1 MSELLDK
8 FVKGQRIIN
17 ESNPQM
23 GLGCVEEVIE
33 DRLLKVYFPAKS
45 EECLY
50 SIKTA
55 PLRRIILRPGQ
66 MAVARDGRHFRIE
79 RLSQQNG
86 LVIYWHGDQFMSED
100 DLEDKVPLSS
110 SLGRMYYGNVG
121 YPEDLPLRLAAHK
134 LRSKMLSSGAYFMG
148 ASRASLLP
156 HQLYVTERVCSM
168 INPRVLL
175 SDEVG
180 LGKTIEAGR
189 IFSVLRECGRAS
201 RVLIVLPD
209 SLTHQWLAEMAR
221 RFNEVFSLVDSE
233 ALEEDDP
240 YMSARRAITPWT
252 ALKDGLINEALKYD
266 WDLLIVD
273 EAHHLHEGQ
282 TAYEAVRQLADKSSS
297 VLLLTATPSKSGLET
312 EFGLLRLVDPKRFT
326 DFSNYC
332 EERAAWKRG
341 SDLAKKLC
349 ASLQENDSLQRQ
361 SLTLEALKSI
371 SAAFPNDMQVQHL
384 ADSLKDNLD
393 SDNNL
398 KDCSHALLSALIDRH
413 GPGRVLFRNR
423 RNRLS
428 TLFSGRSI
436 HPVPL
441 SRNVAENVFV
451 GLKEL
456 TAAQMRQDQRVIWI
470 ASYIKSHPGE
480 KIVLIAKRM
489 QLVSA
494 LHERLRD
501 NFGIYSAVFHEGLT
515 VFERDKQAVWF
526 TDPEGANILLC
537 SEIGSEGRNFQA
549 AHTLIFWDIPL
560 SPDTV
565 EQRIGRLD
573 RIGQTH
579 TVDVYIM
586 YFRGTPEERLFAW
599 HKILGSFAG
608 PVEGGEEIAVA
619 VKLDKVLL
627 EAGDFR
633 GVLSQSLELAKKFR
647 QKAEDNVDYLV
658 DLNSF
663 NEERGR
669 QLASLIEAET
679 KQFDIENVV
688 IKLLERFG
696 INVEELSTSG
706 LYHLTP
712 GKNMQIESLSR
723 LREGGMLATF
733 DRQLALAREE
743 IEYLNGA
750 HPLVKEILS
759 FALDGTEGSAS
770 AVYWKSAPKAG
781 VIIQFLFIFEAVG
794 QDNLELGRYLSPV
807 PILINVT
814 LNGNIYKGEIPSHES
829 LKRIKPN
836 SVIKLWEKC
845 GERVELLTEKV
856 VQAVQNMVKPMR
868 DKAMEKAKFKLEG
881 EKLRLQE
888 LSKVNPSVSQSDIE
902 AQDDLN
908 ETVYSAIA
916 DSSPRLDAVRLV
928 VMEPGESGRN

>member
-1 MSELLDK
+1 MSDLVVK

-17 ESNPQM
+17 ESDPQM
-23 GLGCVEEVIE
+23 GLGCVEEVVDE
-33 DRLLKVYFPAKS
+33 RLLKVFFPAKS

-50 SIKTA
+50 RINTA
-55 PLRRIILRPGQ
+55 PLRRIILHVGQ
-66 MAVARDGRHFRIE
+66 TAVARDGSHFRIE
-79 RLSQQNG
+79 NVTQEGGLITYWNGQQS
-86 LVIYWHGDQFMSED
+86 ISEA

-110 SLGRMYYGNVG
+110 SLGRMRYGNVG
-121 YPEDLPLRLAAHK
+121 YPEDLHLRLAAHK
-134 LRSKMLSSGAYFMG
+134 LRSKMFSSESYFIG

-168 INPRVLL
+168 LNPRVLL

-201 RVLIVLPD
+201 RVLIILPD
-209 SLTHQWLAEMAR
+209 SLTNQWLAEMAR
-221 RFNEVFSLVDSE
+221 RFNEVFSLVGSE

-240 YMSARRAITPWT
+240 YMAARRAITPWT
-252 ALKDGLINEALKYD
+252 ALKDGLLDEALKYD

-282 TAYEAVRQLADKSSS
+282 DAYQAVSQLAQRSRS
-297 VLLLTATPSKSGLET
+297 VLLLTATPSRSGLET

-326 DFSNYC
+326 NFDTYC
-332 EERAAWKRG
+332 QERETWKHG
-341 SDLAKKLC
+341 SGLAKKLC
-349 ASLQENDSLQRQ
+349 LALNEDHSGSNHEAVRL
-361 SLTLEALKSI
+361 ALKDIEAEFPHDEQI
-371 SAAFPNDMQVQHL
+371 SHL
-384 ADSLKDNLD
+384 SQALQDRLD
-393 SDNNL
+393 TASYQEH
-398 KDCSHALLSALIDRH
+398 SRALLSALIDRH

-423 RNRLS
+423 RARLS
-428 TLFSGRSI
+428 GLFSGRLI

-441 SRNVAENVFV
+441 SRQAAENVFP
-451 GLKEL
+451 GLGEL
-456 TAAQMRQDQRVIWI
+456 TPAQLRQDQRVLWI

-480 KIVLIAKRM
+480 KVVLIAKRM
-489 QLVSA
+489 QLVAA

-526 TDPEGANILLC
+526 TDPEGADILLC

-579 TVDVYIM
+579 PVDVYVM
-586 YFRGTPEERLFAW
+586 YFKGGTPEERLFAW
-599 HKILGSFAG
+599 HKMVGSFEG
-608 PVEGGEEIAVA
+608 PVEGGEEIATTVR
-619 VKLDKVLL
+619 LDQVLMQP
-627 EAGDFR
+627 GDFR
-633 GVLSQSLELAKKFR
+633 PVLAQSLELVKQYK

-663 NEERGR
+663 NEERG
-669 QLASLIEAET
+669 QKLAAMIEAET
-679 KQFDIENVV
+679 KHFDIEGVV

-696 INVEELSTSG
+696 INTEELSTAG
-706 LYHLTP
+706 MYHLTP
-712 GKNMQIESLSR
+712 GKNMQIEALSR

-733 DRQLALAREE
+733 NRELALAREE
-743 IEYLNGA
+743 VEYLNGA
-750 HPLVKEILS
+750 HPLVKELLS

-770 AVYWKSAPKAG
+770 AVYWKSAPKNG
-781 VIIQFLFIFEAVG
+781 LVVQFLFIFEAIG

-807 PILINVT
+807 PILINVNLDGT
-814 LNGNIYKGEIPSHES
+814 IYREEIPTHKG
-829 LKRIKPN
+829 LKRIKSN
-836 SVIKLWEKC
+836 SVVKLWEKC
-845 GERVELLTEKV
+845 GQRVEILTEKIV
-856 VQAVQNMVKPMR
+856 KAIQNMVKPMR
-868 DKAMEKAKFKLEG
+868 TKAMDKAKLILEG

-888 LSKVNPSVSQSDIE
+888 LCKINPSVTLSDVE
-902 AQDDLN
+902 AQEELN

-916 DSSPRLDAVRLV
+916 DSGPRLDAVRLV
-928 VMEPGESGRN
+928 VMEVGDDNY

>member
-1 MSELLDK
+1 MSDLLEK

-23 GLGCVEEVIE
+23 GLGCVEEVIDE
-33 DRLLKVYFPAKS
+33 RLLKVYFPAKS

-50 SIKTA
+50 RIKTA

-79 RLSQQNG
+79 RLTQQDG
-86 LVIYWHGDQFMSED
+86 LVIYWHGEQFMSEA

-121 YPEDLPLRLAAHK
+121 YPEDLHLRLAAHK
-134 LRSKMLSSGAYFMG
+134 LRSKMMSSGSYFVG

-168 INPRVLL
+168 LNPRVLL

-201 RVLIVLPD
+201 RVLVVLPD
-209 SLTHQWLAEMAR
+209 SLTNQWLAEMAR

-233 ALEEDDP
+233 ALEEEDP
-240 YMSARRAITPWT
+240 YMAARRAITPWT
-252 ALKDGLINEALKYD
+252 ALKDGLIDEALKYD
-266 WDLLIVD
+266 WDLLIID

-282 TAYEAVRQLADKSSS
+282 SAYEAVRKLADKSAS
-297 VLLLTATPSKSGLET
+297 VLLLTATPSRSGLET

-332 EERAAWKRG
+332 QERAAWKRG

-349 ASLQENDSLQRQ
+349 AALQENELSERRCQTLESLQAI
-361 SLTLEALKSI
+361 EE
-371 SAAFPNDMQVQHL
+371 AFPNDSQVHHL
-384 ADSLKDNLD
+384 ADGLRNNLD
-393 SDNNL
+393 NEGAD
-398 KDCSHALLSALIDRH
+398 SHSRALLSALIDRH

-423 RNRLS
+423 RSRLS
-428 TLFSGRSI
+428 DLFSGRVI

-441 SRNVAENVFV
+441 SRNAAENVFV

-480 KIVLIAKRM
+480 KVVLIAKRM

-526 TDPEGANILLC
+526 TDPEGADILLC

-579 TVDVYIM
+579 PVDVYIM
-586 YFRGTPEERLFAW
+586 YFKGTPEERLFAW
-599 HKILGSFAG
+599 HKILGSFEG
-608 PVEGGEEIAVA
+608 PVEGGEEIATA
-619 VKLDKVLL
+619 VRLDKVLL

-633 GVLSQSLELAKKFR
+633 AVLSKSLELAKDFR
-647 QKAEDNVDYLV
+647 RKAEENVDYLV

-663 NEERGR
+663 NEERGS

-696 INVEELSTSG
+696 INVEELSTAG
-706 LYHLTP
+706 MYHLTP
-712 GKNMQIESLSR
+712 SKNMQIESLSR

-733 DRQLALAREE
+733 DRNLALAREE

-759 FALDGTEGSAS
+759 FAVDGTEGSAS
-770 AVYWKSAPKAG
+770 AVYWKAAPQAG

-814 LNGNIYKGEIPSHES
+814 LNGNIYKGEIPAHKGM
-829 LKRIKPN
+829 KRIKPN
-836 SVIKLWEKC
+836 GVVKLWEKC
-845 GERVELLTEKV
+845 GERVELITEKV

-868 DKAMEKAKFKLEG
+868 DKAMEKAKFTLEG

-888 LSKVNPSVSQSDIE
+888 LSKINPSVSQCDIE
-902 AQDDLN
+902 AQDELN

-928 VMEPGESGRN
+928 VMETGENGNN